1 MQPGL
6 RTIDLEWNLC
16 KLRFLEKINIAPLRP
31 REAHSWQK
39 SPRDSRR
46 GRSCAQWPAPPSP
59 SAEAP
64 QRRGQR
70 PPAPR
75 GRARWTSE
83 RLARSPRPSRE
94 PSHLRLLRGLP
105 AATRTADD
113 PEASVS
119 EASFAGPPGAGKV
132 RHAGEVPRGHR
143 QAATA
148 GQQSGAL
155 EVGDQLPRLARL
167 RAETGTA

>member
-1 MQPGL
+1 MTHVG
-6 RTIDLEWNLC
+6 E
-16 KLRFLEKINIAPLRP
+16 EAAPNGRLRP
-31 REAHSWQK
+31 HPLQK
-39 SPRDSRR
+39 PRRDAVRGLQRR
-46 GRSCAQWPAPPSP
+46 ADAPTEPPSSV
-59 SAEAP
+59 SAK
-64 QRRGQR
+64 G
-70 PPAPR
+70 
-75 GRARWTSE
+75 
-83 RLARSPRPSRE
+83 LARSPQPSRE

-155 EVGDQLPRLARL
+155 EVGDQLPRLPRL